1 MCNNQMILLPIS
13 VPTKLNLNE
22 NFILVLENN
31 GSEVEDNAQLEYYRS
46 NLKSGETL
54 VLIALSSNQL
64 FEQPILDLS
73 NLDVCEY
80 DFGITI

>member
-1 MCNNQMILLPIS
+1 MILLPIS